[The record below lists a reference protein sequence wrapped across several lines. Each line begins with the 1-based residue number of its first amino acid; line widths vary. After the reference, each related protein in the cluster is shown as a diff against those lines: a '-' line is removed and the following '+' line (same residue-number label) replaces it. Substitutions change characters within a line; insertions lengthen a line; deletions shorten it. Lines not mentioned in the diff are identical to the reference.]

1 MHLKKQYMKQL
12 LQCLSIILPFTLS
25 SQIKI
30 DDVGEGWK
38 NSIEQALCLIE
49 HVDSAKYQQVIT
61 TCNHI
66 GFWNGSYST
75 TEDSTILISNREARY
90 GNITD
95 LAAALVHESM
105 HLYIIQQRQILTPE
119 EEETVCY
126 LYELDFLVKVPGVES
141 WLIQHVL
148 RQLEALNK

>member
-1 MHLKKQYMKQL
+1 MKQL
-12 LQCLSIILPFTLS
+12 LKCLSIILPLTLS
-25 SQIKI
+25 AQIKI

-38 NSIEQALCLIE
+38 GYMQQSIELIKQ
-49 HVDSAKYQQVIT
+49 VDYAKYQQLFA

-66 GFWNGSYST
+66 GYWNGTYST
-75 TEDSTILISNREARY
+75 TEDSTILISNHEARR
-90 GNITD
+90 GNIHD

-105 HLYIIQQRQILTPE
+105 HLYIIQQQTVLAPT

-126 LYELDFLVKVPGVES
+126 LYELDFLVKISDIEP

-148 RQLEALNK
+148 RQLESLNK

>member
-12 LQCLSIILPFTLS
+12 LKCLSIILPLTLS
-25 SQIKI
+25 AQIKI

-38 NSIEQALCLIE
+38 GYMQQSIELIKQI
-49 HVDSAKYQQVIT
+49 DSTKYQQLVE

-66 GFWNGSYST
+66 GYWNGTYST
-75 TEDSTILISNREARY
+75 TEDSTILISNHEARR
-90 GNITD
+90 GNIND

-105 HLYIIQQRQILTPE
+105 HLYIIQQHTILTPE

-126 LYELDFLVKVPGVES
+126 LYELDFLLKIPNVEP

-148 RQLEALNK
+148 RQLEALNR

>member
-1 MHLKKQYMKQL
+1 MKQL
-12 LQCLSIILPFTLS
+12 LRCLSIILPLS
-25 SQIKI
+25 LSAQIKI

-38 NSIEQALCLIE
+38 TSIEQALCLIE
-49 HVDSAKYQQVIT
+49 NVDSAKYQQIVS

-75 TEDSTILISNREARY
+75 TEDSTILISNKEARY

-126 LYELDFLVKVPGVES
+126 LYELDFLVKVPDCEQ

-148 RQLEALNK
+148 WQLEALNK

>member
-1 MHLKKQYMKQL
+1 MKRLLK
-12 LQCLSIILPFTLS
+12 CLSIILPLTLS
-25 SQIKI
+25 AQIKI

-38 NSIEQALCLIE
+38 GYMQQSIELIKQ
-49 HVDSAKYQQVIT
+49 VDYAKYQQLFA

-66 GFWNGSYST
+66 GYWNGTYST
-75 TEDSTILISNREARY
+75 TEDSTILISNHEARR
-90 GNITD
+90 GNIHD

-105 HLYIIQQRQILTPE
+105 HLYIIQQQTVLAPT

-126 LYELDFLVKVPGVES
+126 LYELDFLVKISNIEP

-148 RQLEALNK
+148 RQLESLNK

>member
-1 MHLKKQYMKQL
+1 MKQL
-12 LQCLSIILPFTLS
+12 LRCLSIILPLS
-25 SQIKI
+25 LSAQIKI

-38 NSIEQALCLIE
+38 TSIEQALCLIE
-49 HVDSAKYQQVIT
+49 NVDSVKYQQIIS

-75 TEDSTILISNREARY
+75 TEDLTILISNREARY

-105 HLYIIQQRQILTPE
+105 HLYIIQQRQILAPE

-126 LYELDFLVKVPGVES
+126 LYELDFLVKVPNCEP

-148 RQLEALNK
+148 RQLEELNK